1 MMQVAPDRNLA
12 LDLVRVTEAAALAAG
27 RHMGLGDGD
36 AGERAAVDAIHVML
50 QTVDMDGRIVIGPSG
65 GDAHAPL
72 APGEHAGRGV
82 PPALDVAVD
91 AIEGIEL
98 LSLGRANALSVIAAA
113 DAGTLFDPGAV
124 GYMDKIAVGRA
135 AAGAIDLTA
144 SVERNLRA
152 IARANRKDLDDLT
165 VIVLDR
171 PRHADLIAEIRATG
185 ARIRLFTHGD
195 VAAAIMAAV
204 DDGGIDA
211 LLGTGGAPEGVIAAC
226 ALKCLGGA
234 IQTRLAPRTD
244 AERAAALA
252 RGLDPGRVLDTDD
265 LVGGENVFFAATGI
279 TNGELLRGVQYDGG
293 GARTFSVTMR
303 SRSGTVRM
311 VESRHRWDKL
321 MRISRVAYD
330 GRHIPVEPPR
340 PPA

>member
-1 MMQVAPDRNLA
+1 
-12 LDLVRVTEAAALAAG
+12 
-27 RHMGLGDGD
+27 
-36 AGERAAVDAIHVML
+36 
-50 QTVDMDGRIVIGPSG
+50 
-65 GDAHAPL
+65 
-72 APGEHAGRGV
+72 
-82 PPALDVAVD
+82 VD

-98 LSLGRANALSVIAAA
+98 LSLGRANALSVVAAA
-113 DAGTLFDPGAV
+113 DAGTLFDPGPV

-135 AAGAIDLTA
+135 AASAIDLTA

-252 RGLDPGRVLDTDD
+252 RGLDPGRVLGTDD

-293 GARTFSVTMR
+293 GARTYSVTMR

-330 GRHIPVEPPR
+330 GRHIPVMPPR
-340 PPA
+340 PRA